1 MQWAAAAKIIEQ
13 AQEIVVIGHIRPD
26 ADAIGSVCA
35 AVAAFHS
42 LGKRAVGCIGEQS
55 PLSENLLSIPG
66 AADIRFVSELPAADA
81 VVLVD
86 CATVDRAG
94 GCAEGVEKHDA
105 VVVIDHHV
113 SNPGFGHVNLIDTA
127 AESTTTILADWF
139 SYLGVAFTPEIAHAL
154 YAGLATDTGSF
165 RWGRPEMH
173 ELAAKLMRCGVDNRK
188 VGIPLL
194 DVQHVEDLQLLGT
207 VLSKFRVEQ
216 SARYSLGVLWADYET
231 IRGYS
236 TNSVESLVEFVR
248 ALDGVDVGVVL
259 KEYVPNVWAVSL
271 RSIHVNVADIATGL
285 GGGGHIRA
293 AGYTA
298 YGTPDEVFAQLIE
311 FLETV

>member
-1 MQWAAAAKIIEQ
+1 MQWAAATKIIEQ
-13 AQEIVVIGHIRPD
+13 AEDIVVIGHIRPD

-35 AVAAFHS
+35 AVAAFRS
-42 LGKRAVGCIGEQS
+42 LGKRAFGCIGDQS

-66 AADIRFVSELPAADA
+66 AADILLVSELPVVDA

-94 GCAEGVEKHDA
+94 ACAHGVEKHDA
-105 VVVIDHHV
+105 VVVVDHHA
-113 SNPGFGHVNLIDTA
+113 SNPGFGHVNLIDSA
-127 AESTTTILADWF
+127 AESTTTILTEWF
-139 SYLGVAFTPEIAHAL
+139 SYLGVELTPEIAHAL

-173 ELAAKLMRCGVDNRK
+173 ELAAQLMRCGVDNRK
-188 VGIPLL
+188 VGMPLL
-194 DVQHVEDLQLLGT
+194 DVQRVADLQLLGT

-216 SARYSLGVLWADYET
+216 ARYSLGVLWANYET
-231 IRGYS
+231 IHGYS

-259 KEYVPNVWAVSL
+259 KEYAPNVWAVSL
-271 RSIHVNVADIATGL
+271 RSMHVNVAEIATGL

-298 YGTPDEVFAQLIE
+298 YGTPDEVFTQLID